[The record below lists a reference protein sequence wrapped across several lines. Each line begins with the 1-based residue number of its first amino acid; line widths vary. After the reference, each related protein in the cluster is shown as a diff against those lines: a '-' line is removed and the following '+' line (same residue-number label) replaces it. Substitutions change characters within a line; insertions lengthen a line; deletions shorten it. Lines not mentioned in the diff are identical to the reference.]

1 MIGPAER
8 LLAPGGIQNRK
19 PQCNLNIFLIGCAA
33 TRPSGCCR
41 LTPKENRVP
50 LVNDL
55 SPQTVTQWLL
65 KWHGGDDSALNDL
78 SELVYEDL
86 HRLAQNYLRKE
97 RSEHTLQA
105 TALVHEAYL
114 QLHDLQHLDWQNRS
128 HFIGVVAQVMRHVLV
143 DHARERA
150 AQKRGGDAVKL
161 PITRAERVV
170 AESEVDLIELNDAL
184 DRLGA
189 ESPRKAKVLEL
200 HYFGGLS
207 AKEISDVMSADGEP
221 ISQRT
226 VENDLKIARAKLH
239 AWMKG

>member
-1 MIGPAER
+1 MTE
-8 LLAPGGIQNRK
+8 
-19 PQCNLNIFLIGCAA
+19 
-33 TRPSGCCR
+33 
-41 LTPKENRVP
+41 
-50 LVNDL
+50 L

-65 KWHGGDDSALNDL
+65 KWNGGAASALNDL

-97 RSEHTLQA
+97 RPDHTLEA

-114 QLHDLQHLDWQNRS
+114 QLHDLQHLDWKNRA

-150 AQKRGGDAVKL
+150 AQKRGGDAKKL

-170 AESEVDLIELNDAL
+170 AQSDVDLVELNEAL
-184 DRLGA
+184 EKLAA
-189 ESPRKAKVLEL
+189 ESPRKVKAVEL

-207 AKEISDVMSADGEP
+207 AKEIAEVLSANGES

-226 VENDLKIARAKLH
+226 VENDFKIARAKLH
-239 AWMKG
+239 EWMVA

>member
-1 MIGPAER
+1 MTE
-8 LLAPGGIQNRK
+8 
-19 PQCNLNIFLIGCAA
+19 
-33 TRPSGCCR
+33 
-41 LTPKENRVP
+41 
-50 LVNDL
+50 L

-65 KWHGGDDSALNDL
+65 KWHGGDESALNDL

-97 RSEHTLQA
+97 RPDHTLQA

-114 QLHDLQHLDWQNRS
+114 QLHDLQHLDWKNRA

-143 DHARERA
+143 DHARERS

-161 PITRAERVV
+161 PITRADRVV
-170 AESEVDLIELNDAL
+170 AQSDVNLVELNEAL
-184 DRLGA
+184 ERLA
-189 ESPRKAKVLEL
+189 QESPRKAKVVEL

-207 AKEISDVMSADGEP
+207 AKETAEVMSADG
-221 ISQRT
+221 ISLSQRT

-239 AWMKG
+239 EMLSR

>member
-1 MIGPAER
+1 M
-8 LLAPGGIQNRK
+8 
-19 PQCNLNIFLIGCAA
+19 
-33 TRPSGCCR
+33 T
-41 LTPKENRVP
+41 
-50 LVNDL
+50 DL
-55 SPQTVTQWLL
+55 SPRTVTQWLL
-65 KWHGGDDSALNDL
+65 KWHGGDESALNDL

-97 RSEHTLQA
+97 RPDHTLQA

-114 QLHDLQHLDWQNRS
+114 QLHGLQYLDWKNRA

-150 AQKRGGDAVKL
+150 AQKRGGDAKRL

-170 AESEVDLIELNDAL
+170 AGCDVDLVELNEAL
-184 DRLGA
+184 NRLA
-189 ESPRKAKVLEL
+189 DESPRKAKVVEL

-207 AKEISDVMSADGEP
+207 AKEIAEVLSAEGDS

-239 AWMKG
+239 EWMAG